1 MDGVSR
7 CWATGGDWYWL
18 KPPGRWSL
26 DITRPEHV
34 APNGKWQMT
43 DAVSHKM
50 HKQIRIYA
58 RGAAGGAEGCG
69 FWAAALAYAFCARG
83 RSGRS
88 LIMKVLIL
96 DRSTH
101 TLAQKDLHT
110 YMCIYAQTYV
120 DGHKFWANIIY
131 YSTHT
136 HTFVYM
142 YVYVGMSLL
151 PVTLF
156 ICLSVLTLKI
166 LFARASKK
174 N

>member
-1 MDGVSR
+1 
-7 CWATGGDWYWL
+7 
-18 KPPGRWSL
+18 
-26 DITRPEHV
+26 
-34 APNGKWQMT
+34 
-43 DAVSHKM
+43 M

-58 RGAAGGAEGCG
+58 RGAAGGVEGGG

-131 YSTHT
+131 YTHICLYVCICRDVAAACD
-136 HTFVYM
+136 FVYLF
-142 YVYVGMSLL
+142 VGFNAQNIVC
-151 PVTLF
+151 PGQ
-156 ICLSVLTLKI
+156 
-166 LFARASKK
+166 
-174 N
+174 